1 MTKKIFAYAFLAL
14 VLLFVY
20 APIFVLIVFSFTDTT
35 IIGHWDGFSREVYR
49 ELFTDPKLRSMIVNT
64 LVLAA
69 LAACISTLLGTVG
82 AVGMFYSKRIWKKLL
97 GGASNVNVINAEI
110 VIAVSLALIFSMLA
124 FNKTYYS
131 LLIGHVAFCTP
142 FVVLSVLPKLKQMD
156 GSLYE
161 AALDL
166 GATPGKALC
175 KVVLPEIFPGVV
187 SGFMLALTLSLDDYI
202 ITSFT
207 KPATF
212 DTISTYVYNA
222 IKNPTHSNVPALRAL
237 SAIIF
242 LVIVAVVVV
251 LNFRASKKN
260 KQNIYIHKEK
270 Q

>member
-35 IIGHWDGFSREVYR
+35 IIGQWDGFSLELYR

-222 IKNPTHSNVPALRAL
+222 IKNPAHSNVPALRAL

>member
-35 IIGHWDGFSREVYR
+35 IIGQWDGFSLELYR

-124 FNKTYYS
+124 FNC
-131 LLIGHVAFCTP
+131 LLYT
-142 FVVLSVLPKLKQMD
+142 SD
-156 GSLYE
+156 
-161 AALDL
+161 AAD
-166 GATPGKALC
+166 
-175 KVVLPEIFPGVV
+175 E
-187 SGFMLALTLSLDDYI
+187 
-202 ITSFT
+202 
-207 KPATF
+207 
-212 DTISTYVYNA
+212 
-222 IKNPTHSNVPALRAL
+222 
-237 SAIIF
+237 
-242 LVIVAVVVV
+242 
-251 LNFRASKKN
+251 
-260 KQNIYIHKEK
+260 
-270 Q
+270 